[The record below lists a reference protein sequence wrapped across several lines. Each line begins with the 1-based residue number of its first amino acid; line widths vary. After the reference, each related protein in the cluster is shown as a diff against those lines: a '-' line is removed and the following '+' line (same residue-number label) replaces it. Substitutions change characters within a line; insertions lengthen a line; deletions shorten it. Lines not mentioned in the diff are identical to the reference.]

1 MLRHPRN
8 ATRHV
13 SRSTTLRATRIAV
26 VVAMAGIT
34 VLHGSP
40 PASAAVTCTQ
50 DWRPAT
56 TAAYLNAD
64 GSPTSPALA
73 LPPAP
78 DADSTPR
85 HLFCGGRYITTVWV
99 ARTET
104 PYTVARLGYDVVR
117 SARVPSVH
125 PAVNPTLG
133 VTGLASWFWATA
145 DDGPIRMLRGNGMD
159 LQIELRVASVR
170 WRFGDGTTT
179 SVGGWG
185 TAYPTPSSV
194 QHVFERTGTYTVEAQ
209 VALVGHVEGEELDVE
224 WPGAT
229 TVTLAHEVA
238 QVRSLL
244 HAE

>member
-1 MLRHPRN
+1 MPRPLRTV
-8 ATRHV
+8 AQLV
-13 SRSTTLRATRIAV
+13 S
-26 VVAMAGIT
+26 VVALAGGT
-34 VLHGSP
+34 VVLGVV
-40 PASAAVTCTQ
+40 PAAATITCTQ
-50 DWRPAT
+50 DWRPASP
-56 TAAYLNAD
+56 AASLNPD
-64 GSPTSPALA
+64 GSPTNPPRL

-78 DADSTPR
+78 DADSTAQ

-117 SARVPSVH
+117 TARAPSVH
-125 PAVNPTLG
+125 PAANPGLG

-179 SVGGWG
+179 SVPGWG
-185 TAYPTPSSV
+185 AAYPTPSPV
-194 QHVFERTGTYTVEAQ
+194 QHVFERTGTYTGEAQ
-209 VALVGHVEGEELDVE
+209 VTLVGHVEGEELDVE

-229 TVTLAHEVA
+229 TATLTHEVA
-238 QVRSLL
+238 QIRSLL
-244 HAE
+244 HAG